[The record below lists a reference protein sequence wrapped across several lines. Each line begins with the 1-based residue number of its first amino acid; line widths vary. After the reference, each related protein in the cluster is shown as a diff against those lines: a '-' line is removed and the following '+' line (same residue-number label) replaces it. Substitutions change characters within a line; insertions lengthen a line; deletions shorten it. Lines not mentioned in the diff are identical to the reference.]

1 MNFLL
6 ILLALLIAGIAALS
20 VVALTGERAVP
31 GAAFFSG
38 VGRDGLGTFD
48 RLEDLTTAVRFF
60 GDPEDE
66 KASASESASGDA
78 SAEAAAES
86 AEGAA
91 EPAVEQKSVRRV
103 AVPRADDA
111 ESTLSAHNLVEKR
124 KNVRAASSGQV
135 ATPAEGN

>member
-6 ILLALLIAGIAALS
+6 ILLALLIVGIAALS
-20 VVALTGERAVP
+20 VVALGGERAVP

-48 RLEDLTTAVRFF
+48 RVEDLTTSVRFF
-60 GDPEDE
+60 GNPEDE
-66 KASASESASGDA
+66 KVSASESASSDA

-91 EPAVEQKSVRRV
+91 EPVRRV
-103 AVPRADDA
+103 AVPLADDA
-111 ESTLSAHNLVEKR
+111 ESTLSAHEFVEKR
-124 KNVRAASSGQV
+124 KNVPAASSGQA
-135 ATPAEGN
+135 ATPAEGS

>member
-6 ILLALLIAGIAALS
+6 ILLALLIVGIAALS
-20 VVALTGERAVP
+20 VVALGGERAVP

-48 RLEDLTTAVRFF
+48 RVEDLTTSVRFF
-60 GDPEDE
+60 GNPEGE
-66 KASASESASGDA
+66 KVSASESASSDA

-91 EPAVEQKSVRRV
+91 EPVRRV
-103 AVPRADDA
+103 AVPLADDA
-111 ESTLSAHNLVEKR
+111 ESTLSAHDFVEKR
-124 KNVRAASSGQV
+124 KNPQ
-135 ATPAEGN
+135 AEGALSVAEGS

>member
-66 KASASESASGDA
+66 KASASESVSGDA

-91 EPAVEQKSVRRV
+91 EQKPVCRV

-124 KNVRAASSGQV
+124 KNVRAASSGRV